1 MIRIKQ
7 DSPTHWAIRA
17 LWVAA
22 VLAFVI
28 YIPTK
33 TETGTIGDIT
43 LAFELMICAMG
54 LNLVLGYAGII
65 SIGHSA
71 FFGFGGYVTGILV
84 TRYGWDPGWTL
95 YIGAIGAFVVGCIV
109 ALPALRLQGV
119 YLALVTLALA
129 VLFPAMVKW
138 QKLAW
143 LTNGPRGINGVS
155 YDDIP
160 AWPLIGELR
169 GRDGRAVF
177 AYWLAFVVLVVA
189 YLVCRGIVKSSVGRS
204 LVAIRDNE
212 TAAAVMGVN
221 RAATKMLVF
230 GVSAAITAVAGS
242 VSTLRT
248 TFVGPE
254 VVNITLVGSITF
266 LLVMVLGGAG
276 TLWGPILGGLAFVYV
291 DSRARKAGQGS
302 GGGILDWLQG
312 NWFAGSPASLILAVV
327 LVVLM
332 FVAPFGLVGLLKRIA
347 ARFIQ
352 IVPKRAG
359 EGGEPTLVADEA
371 TAEVEAAPA

>member
-71 FFGFGGYVTGILV
+71 FFGLGGYVTGILV

-155 YDDIP
+155 YDEIP
-160 AWPLIGELR
+160 TWPLIGELR